1 MCGMALRRLSAVSG
15 RWAGGKNDDSLRAP
29 LCWLWA
35 WFWMKPKGEAGQVWG
50 MALRWMRD
58 VDSANPGR
66 TPSLRGRAAI
76 RFLQRLRPIPVV
88 PEGAAAPGFRSDVT
102 EVGIRNPGGRG
113 EAENRRALEP
123 MPLRATQQGRDS
135 GTCPLSPAF
144 FRGEGADPWHF
155 RPGKRGILAAV
166 QGRQNRI

>member
-1 MCGMALRRLSAVSG
+1 
-15 RWAGGKNDDSLRAP
+15 
-29 LCWLWA
+29 
-35 WFWMKPKGEAGQVWG
+35 

-135 GTCPLSPAF
+135 GTCPLSPACWRHRTF
-144 FRGEGADPWHF
+144 PLDSGPPIALLGVSARFPPLFSGERGQIHGISARGKEEFWRPFRDVKIEYKFD
-155 RPGKRGILAAV
+155 
-166 QGRQNRI
+166 